1 MSGYKA
7 ILTKWFRSTTP
18 THKFKK
24 DKNECLPALTRNG
37 FLLTDAPKDMYHE
50 VLDFYHANRTH
61 ASTEDIPEFIQG
73 DSSKS
78 LSQLVEMPEALRARI
93 HTDLQLPVESWIGD
107 YVEPTYVYGIRE
119 YKQLTVLKM
128 HRDRLDTHMAS
139 AIINIDQTTI
149 HDWPLVIEDHLYC
162 QHSICLKPGQMLLY
176 EGAKLLHG
184 RPTRFAGKNYANV
197 SVHYKLR

>member
-107 YVEPTYVYGIRE
+107 YVEPTYVYGCLL
-119 YKQLTVLKM
+119 YTSPSP
-128 HRDRLDTHMAS
+128 RDRTRSRMPSS
-139 AIINIDQTTI
+139 A
-149 HDWPLVIEDHLYC
+149 
-162 QHSICLKPGQMLLY
+162 
-176 EGAKLLHG
+176 
-184 RPTRFAGKNYANV
+184 
-197 SVHYKLR
+197 